1 MLEIFGKQSD
11 RAFQKSL
18 RILKILQKTIEQL
31 QMNSPV
37 FELGWEIYDGKDPTS
52 CEKIQLCT
60 PKKLCCRR
68 PVLFYHDI
76 LWLKVLL
83 TQYLTKKAPGIDKI
97 SPRLIKESLPIIA
110 PSITS
115 IINAYLTSGVFP
127 TSRKIAEV
135 CPILKNGDHE
145 KANTYRPISLLP
157 NSLRYAKE

>member
-18 RILKILQKTIEQL
+18 RILKILQKTIKQL

-83 TQYLTKKAPGIDKI
+83 TQYLTRKPQE
-97 SPRLIKESLPIIA
+97 LIRYHLAESK
-110 PSITS
+110 
-115 IINAYLTSGVFP
+115 
-127 TSRKIAEV
+127 RV
-135 CPILKNGDHE
+135 CQL
-145 KANTYRPISLLP
+145 LLP
-157 NSLRYAKE
+157 LVLLPSLTLILQAEFFQLLGKLPKSVQFLRTEITKKLILTDQFHYCQTL